1 MPTTQCKRQVGSC
14 AGFTLIE
21 LLVVIA
27 IIAILAALLFP
38 AFAKA
43 RESARRASCSSNLK
57 QIGIALMQYTQE
69 NDEHLPPYELGNT
82 LGPASF
88 HTWHYLIEP
97 YLKSTQVFACPSNP
111 KQFLLQT
118 NVSTDQL
125 LLDHYGG
132 VYTSG
137 GGANSVFTRYNTLGT
152 SLSALTSPSTTF
164 EVAEV
169 SGGDIGFGVIEI
181 AHPNFANALF
191 AGHLST
197 SNYLFA
203 DGHVKALPPSFNT
216 LSPINMWT
224 IDNLPFTGT
233 DLTNAQTCL
242 TNATNT
248 YR

>member
-1 MPTTQCKRQVGSC
+1 MGFNK
-14 AGFTLIE
+14 GFTLIE

-69 NDEHLPPYELGNT
+69 NDEHLPPSEIGVT
-82 LGPASF
+82 LGSASF
-88 HTWHYLIEP
+88 HTWHYLTEP
-97 YLKSTQVFACPSNP
+97 YLKSAQIFVCPSNP
-111 KQFLLQT
+111 KQLLLQT
-118 NVSTDQL
+118 NVSADQL
-125 LLDHYGG
+125 LFDHYGG
-132 VYTSG
+132 VYASRG
-137 GGANSVFTRYNTLGT
+137 GVNSVFTRYNTLGT
-152 SLSALTSPSTTF
+152 SLAVLTSPSTTF

-169 SGGDIGFGVIEI
+169 SGGDIGFGVLDI
-181 AHPNFANALF
+181 ANINSANSLF

-203 DGHVKALPPSFNT
+203 DGHVKALRPSFDT

-242 TNATNT
+242 TNAKNT
-248 YR
+248 YQ